1 MALSAEALKQRGD
14 ILGASGLSLGDL
26 RGAPTA
32 LEPIRVLLV
41 DPERATR
48 QGLGLRLAA
57 DPEVELV
64 GPCASGPEALRLLR
78 QHPIDVVFLDVEMSG
93 MDGFQVLREA
103 GSERTGAII
112 FVTAAATH
120 ALKAFE
126 VHALDYLLKPI
137 EDERFTQVLARAKEH
152 VRGERIRVLARQ
164 LMGLLGMTP
173 GAAHAPPCLV
183 PPPSA
188 PHYLE
193 RLMLKEVGRVAFL
206 PVGEVDWMEA
216 EDYYVQV
223 HAEGQTHLLRQSLRE
238 LEERLD
244 PHQFVRI
251 HRSTIVNARRVR
263 EMRPLFHGEYQVIL
277 RDGTCLKLSRSYRQ
291 RVDVLLGRARGRA

>member
-1 MALSAEALKQRGD
+1 MALSVGALKQRGD
-14 ILGASGLSLGDL
+14 ILEEAGLSPGVMRGAS
-26 RGAPTA
+26 TA

-41 DPERATR
+41 EPERATR
-48 QGLGLRLAA
+48 QGLGLLLAE

-64 GPCASGPEALRLLR
+64 GVCASGPEALRFLR
-78 QHPIDVVFLDVEMSG
+78 QHSIDVVFLDVEMSG

-112 FVTAAATH
+112 FVSAATTH

-137 EDERFTQVLARAKEH
+137 DDERFTQVLARAKDH
-152 VRGERIRVLARQ
+152 VRSERIQVLARQ
-164 LMGLLGMTP
+164 LVGLLGMTP
-173 GAAHAPPCLV
+173 GAALATPSLV
-183 PPPSA
+183 PPPCA
-188 PHYLE
+188 PHHLE
-193 RLMLKEVGRVAFL
+193 RLVPKEVGRVAFL
-206 PVGEVDWMEA
+206 PVGEVDWVEA

-223 HAEGQTHLLRQSLRE
+223 HAGGRTHLLRQSLRK
-238 LEERLD
+238 LEARLD

-251 HRSTIVNARRVR
+251 HRSTIVNVHRVR

-291 RVDVLLGRARGRA
+291 RVDVLLGVV

>member
-1 MALSAEALKQRGD
+1 MAFSVEALKQRGD
-14 ILGASGLSLGDL
+14 ILGES
-26 RGAPTA
+26 PTA
-32 LEPIRVLLV
+32 LAPIRVLLV

-48 QGLGLRLAA
+48 QALGLRLAA

-64 GPCASGPEALRLLR
+64 GQCARGPEALRLLR
-78 QHPIDVVFLDVEMSG
+78 QHPMDVVFLDVELSG

-137 EDERFTQVLARAKEH
+137 QDERFTRVLARAKEH
-152 VRGERIRVLARQ
+152 VRGERIQVLARQ
-164 LMGLLGMTP
+164 LVGLLGMTP
-173 GAAHAPPCLV
+173 GAAPSAPSLV

-193 RLMLKEVGRVAFL
+193 QLVLKEVGRVAFL

-216 EDYYVQV
+216 EDCYVQV
-223 HAEGQTHLLRQSLRE
+223 HAEGRTHLLRQSLRE
-238 LEERLD
+238 LEGRLD

-251 HRSTIVNARRVR
+251 HRSTIVNVHRVR

-291 RVDVLLGRARGRA
+291 RVDVLLGRARSRA

>member
-1 MALSAEALKQRGD
+1 M
-14 ILGASGLSLGDL
+14 
-26 RGAPTA
+26 PTT

-41 DPERATR
+41 DPERSTR
-48 QGLGLRLAA
+48 QALGLLLAA

-64 GPCASGPEALRLLR
+64 GMCASGPDALRLLR
-78 QHPIDVVFLDVEMSG
+78 QHPIDVMFLDVEMPG

-152 VRGERIRVLARQ
+152 VRGERIQVLARQ
-164 LMGLLGMTP
+164 LAGLLGMTP
-173 GAAHAPPCLV
+173 GAAFGAPSLV

-188 PHYLE
+188 PPYLE
-193 RLMLKEVGRVAFL
+193 RLVLKEVGRVAFL
-206 PVGEVDWMEA
+206 SVGEVDWLEA

-223 HAEGQTHLLRQSLRE
+223 HAGGRTHLLRQPLRE
-238 LEERLD
+238 LETRLD

-251 HRSTIVNARRVR
+251 HRSTIVNARRVQ

-291 RVDVLLGRARGRA
+291 RVDVLLGVA